1 MNKKEIN
8 EQMLELVEEKKKLL
22 NTKKRRIT
30 VAYFVTY
37 ATLILTSAVSIL
49 NVYLEGYTEE
59 KAKMTIIMTI
69 SMFMLVSQA
78 LTTLMEKVVSRASDS
93 IDVIDAKIDA
103 LEKESEIREKIS
115 EKKEKE
121 PHIILCN

>member
-37 ATLILTSAVSIL
+37 ATLILTSATSIL
-49 NVYLEGYTEE
+49 NVYLEGYTAE
-59 KAKMTIIMTI
+59 KAKMTIVMII

-78 LTTLMEKVVSRASDS
+78 LTSLMEKAVSRASDS